1 MTAEISGQWDC
12 VSQTPNGEQHSVLT
26 IVGTGAGTF
35 GGTNASEKASVE
47 VTDGELDGDR
57 VSFRMKLTSP
67 LPLSLKVEA
76 VLAGDTLEG
85 TIAAGM
91 FGRFPMRATRR
102 A

>member
-26 IVGTGAGTF
+26 INRGPDGGF
-35 GGTNASEKASVE
+35 SGTNAGQAGSVD
-47 VTDGELDGDR
+47 VTDGEQDGDR
-57 VSFRMKLTSP
+57 VRFNMKLTKP
-67 LPLSLKVEA
+67 LPLTLKVEA

-85 TIAAGM
+85 TIAAGL
-91 FGRFPMRATRR
+91 FGRFPMKATRK